1 MILKSSSVTTN
12 CVGLV
17 LSSQGNH
24 GNEIK
29 KSLRDKAA
37 AVHKNQSL

>member
-1 MILKSSSVTTN
+1 MLLKSSLVTTN

-17 LSSQGNH
+17 LSSQENH

-29 KSLRDKAA
+29 KNLHDKAA